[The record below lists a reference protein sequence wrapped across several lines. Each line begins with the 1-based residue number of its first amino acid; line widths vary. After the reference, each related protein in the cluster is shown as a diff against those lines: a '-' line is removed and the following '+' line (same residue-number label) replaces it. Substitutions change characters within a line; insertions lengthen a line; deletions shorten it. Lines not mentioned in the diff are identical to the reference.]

1 MFDPGWTPTEVTGE
15 VGEMTGVLQTRNHK
29 SSQLKENEWF
39 LCGVFCENGLL
50 ERGGNEV
57 YVVKCFSQN

>member
-57 YVVKCFSQN
+57 